1 MAKARNDNFGLL
13 GSMIEDIEI
22 AMLVTRSR
30 DGHYVSRPVATQKA
44 EFDGDLWFFTS
55 AASHKAAEIKAHS
68 KVNVSYASQDRN
80 TYVSVSGTATVRRDR
95 SKIDALWS
103 DVLKVYF
110 PNGKDDPDVTL
121 IRVKVETA
129 EYWDGPGSLA
139 GKALSFVLAAVTQ
152 DADAM
157 GDNRTLQLD
166 RARGKAKVVSPSTR
180 GAAARVEKAR
190 KAAPGKAAAK
200 KTSAARPGPKKKVVR
215 SRSR

>member
-1 MAKARNDNFGLL
+1 MAKARSDNFRLL

-30 DGHYVSRPVATQKA
+30 DGHYVSRPVATQKT

-55 AASHKAAEIKAHS
+55 AASHKAAEIKAHP

-129 EYWDGPGSLA
+129 EYWDGPG
-139 GKALSFVLAAVTQ
+139 
-152 DADAM
+152 
-157 GDNRTLQLD
+157 RW
-166 RARGKAKVVSPSTR
+166 RARP
-180 GAAARVEKAR
+180 
-190 KAAPGKAAAK
+190 
-200 KTSAARPGPKKKVVR
+200 
-215 SRSR
+215 

>member
-1 MAKARNDNFGLL
+1 
-13 GSMIEDIEI
+13 
-22 AMLVTRSR
+22 
-30 DGHYVSRPVATQKA
+30 VATQKA
-44 EFDGDLWFFTS
+44 GFDGDLWFFTS
-55 AASHKAAEIKAHS
+55 AASHKAAEIKAHP

-95 SKIDALWS
+95 GRIDALWS

-166 RARGKAKVVSPSTR
+166 PRRGKAKLVSPSTR

-190 KAAPGKAAAK
+190 KAAPGKTTAK
-200 KTSAARPGPKKKVVR
+200 KAPAATSAQKKAAR
-215 SRSR
+215 SRRR

>member
-1 MAKARNDNFGLL
+1 MAKARDDNFRLL

-55 AASHKAAEIKAHS
+55 AASHKAAEIKAHPQ
-68 KVNVSYASQDRN
+68 VNVSYASQDSN

-121 IRVKVETA
+121 IRVKVDTA

-166 RARGKAKVVSPSTR
+166 RGRGKAKVVSPSTR
-180 GAAARVEKAR
+180 GAAARVQKAR
-190 KAAPGKAAAK
+190 KAASRKPAAK
-200 KTSAARPGPKKKVVR
+200 KTPAVKSPPKKGAR
-215 SRSR
+215 SRRR

>member
-1 MAKARNDNFGLL
+1 MAKARSDNFRLL

-30 DGHYVSRPVATQKA
+30 DGHYVSRPVATQKT

-55 AASHKAAEIKAHS
+55 AASHKAAEIKAHP

-190 KAAPGKAAAK
+190 KAAPGKTAAK
-200 KTSAARPGPKKKVVR
+200 KTSTTKSAPKKAVR
-215 SRSR
+215 SRRR